1 MLRNTLYTLL
11 GTIYMVAVFFKIMHW
26 PGPREIF
33 IASLAVMGIALV
45 EFLVRKRETKLLL
58 REIIYVLLG
67 IVLALGLA
75 FILIH
80 WPLGGEFLIVSLFG
94 FSAALVHFGYRMR
107 SSVLAIIPVLSAIVL
122 FFSVFKISHWPIPF
136 DLLTISIICFDI
148 AFVILLLVRAYQL
161 KQTEPNL
168 KVQYIALVSL
178 SVISILLHRCIIPF
192 SEGMDKVLALAHFG
206 LMVIIAISIL
216 VIVKAIK
223 EDNLNV
229 RLPNDYKLLQC
240 LGAIFMIELL
250 FQGLVSY

>member
-1 MLRNTLYTLL
+1 M
-11 GTIYMVAVFFKIMHW
+11 
-26 PGPREIF
+26 
-33 IASLAVMGIALV
+33 
-45 EFLVRKRETKLLL
+45 
-58 REIIYVLLG
+58 
-67 IVLALGLA
+67 
-75 FILIH
+75 
-80 WPLGGEFLIVSLFG
+80 
-94 FSAALVHFGYRMR
+94 
-107 SSVLAIIPVLSAIVL
+107 
-122 FFSVFKISHWPIPF
+122 FKISHWPIPF